1 MIYMIFTLEYCEVNA
16 IENAPFKI
24 ERPDGSYRHIFFH
37 FTSQVT
43 IKVNNEDIIC
53 SPGTCILFEPKVFQ
67 NFYVEKNRLNHD
79 YIDFTLENPNFF
91 KELNFPLNTPFN
103 PKCSKEINDTIEQI
117 YKEKYSH
124 ELGASYRCQSL
135 MIELFV
141 AISRKFHSRKMYAN
155 ERYTNIQKTK
165 FEEIR
170 LSIYQAP
177 DQLKVSSI
185 AKIMGFSI
193 SRFNDLYKKYFNC
206 TPIDDLTQARIHR
219 VKELIDEGYTTKEI
233 IKTLGFSSDEY
244 FYRWFKKHF
253 KTTKNKYISNR
264 NNQN

>member
-1 MIYMIFTLEYCEVNA
+1 MIFSLEYCGVNT

-43 IKVNNEDIIC
+43 IKINGEDIPC

-67 NFYVEKNRLNHD
+67 YFFVEKTRLNHD
-79 YIDFTLENPNFF
+79 FIDFTLENQSFF

-103 PKCSKEINDTIEQI
+103 PKNSYEINELIAKIAEEKNSMEI
-117 YKEKYSH
+117 GSKYK
-124 ELGASYRCQSL
+124 CQSL

-141 AISRKFHSRKMYAN
+141 SISRKFHYRKMYTN
-155 ERYTNIQKTK
+155 EKYTNIQKTK

-185 AKIMGFSI
+185 AKKMGFSL
-193 SRFNDLYKKYFNC
+193 SRFNDLYKKYFDC
-206 TPIDDLTQARIHR
+206 TPIEDLTKARIIR
-219 VKELIDEGYTTKEI
+219 VKELIEEDYSTKEI
-233 IKTLGFSSDEY
+233 IKTVGFSSDEY

-253 KTTKNKYISNR
+253 KTTKNDYIKNIR
-264 NNQN
+264 NEEQ

>member
-1 MIYMIFTLEYCEVNA
+1 MIFTLEYCEVNA

-43 IKVNNEDIIC
+43 ININGEDIIC

-67 NFYVEKNRLNHD
+67 YFHVEKNRLNHD

-91 KELNFPLNTPFN
+91 KDLNFPLNTPFN
-103 PKCSKEINDTIEQI
+103 PKCSKEINDAINQI
-117 YKEKYSH
+117 CFEKNSL
-124 ELGASYRCQSL
+124 EIGANYRSQAL
-135 MIELFV
+135 MLDLFV
-141 AISRKFHSRKMYAN
+141 SISRKFHFRKMYAN
-155 ERYTNIQKTK
+155 EKYTNIQKAK

-170 LSIYQAP
+170 LSLYQAP

-185 AKIMGFSI
+185 AKKMGFSV

-206 TPIDDLTQARIHR
+206 TPIDDLTEARIIR
-219 VKELIDEGYTTKEI
+219 VKELIEEGCTTKEI

-253 KTTKNKYISNR
+253 KTTKNDYI
-264 NNQN
+264 NNKINTED